1 MAGHSL
7 WANIKHKKAANDA
20 KKAKVITQMGRLI
33 KAAVGMAGP
42 DEASNPRLRLAI
54 QKARAQNM
62 TRDAIDRAVSRAAGD
77 GTGKPMEE
85 LTYEGYGAGVGK
97 GLTL

>member
-1 MAGHSL
+1 MAGHSH

-33 KAAVGMAGP
+33 KAAVGMGGP

-54 QKARAQNM
+54 QKLARK
-62 TRDAIDRAVSRAAGD
+62 T
-77 GTGKPMEE
+77 
-85 LTYEGYGAGVGK
+85 
-97 GLTL
+97 